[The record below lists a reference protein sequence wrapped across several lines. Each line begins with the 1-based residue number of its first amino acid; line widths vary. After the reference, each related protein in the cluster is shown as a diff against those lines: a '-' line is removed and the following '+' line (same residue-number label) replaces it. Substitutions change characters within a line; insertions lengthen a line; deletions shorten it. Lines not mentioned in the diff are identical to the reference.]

1 MPGTPRTAP
10 GGAGGRC
17 FHRGFTL
24 IELLVV
30 IAIIAL
36 LVSILLPSLTKAKQM
51 ARTLKCSTNVYA
63 LARATHM
70 YAHEYKGYVPRNDL
84 NGKYTFW
91 AFRLVEYVGGPPALD
106 DQEIKDYQTVVDW
119 VNSVD
124 AYHCPSIRDD
134 GSNKLHYTCN
144 HINWEHYLRTGEYK
158 DGQKTNLVRMDEV
171 PGIPSQVFYLVEVKS
186 SGHLMYIDMH
196 KIGHLMYDQFGE
208 MIKGPRMIKATD
220 RRHDGKTTAVFYDG
234 HAETLEMTAQN
245 FPVRAFN
252 PYHREGYTGG
262 GL

>member
-1 MPGTPRTAP
+1 MPCTPTTAP
-10 GGAGGRC
+10 GGAGRRRVRC
-17 FHRGFTL
+17 GFTL

-36 LVSILLPSLTKAKQM
+36 LVSILLPSLSKARQM
-51 ARTLKCSTNVYA
+51 ARTLKCSTNVYG

-70 YAHEYKGYVPRNDL
+70 YAHEYNDHVPRNDL

-91 AFRLVEYVGGPPALD
+91 AFRLAEYVGGPPALTE
-106 DQEIKDYQTVVDW
+106 QEMKDYQTVVDW
-119 VNSVD
+119 VNRIE
-124 AYHCPSIRDD
+124 AYQCPSIRDE

-144 HINWEHYLRTGEYK
+144 HINWEHYLDTGEYK

-186 SGHLMYIDMH
+186 SGHLKYIDMH
-196 KIGHLMYDQFGE
+196 KLGHLMYDPFGE
-208 MIKGPRMIKATD
+208 ANKGPRMINSTD
-220 RRHDGKTTAVFYDG
+220 RRHDGVTTAVFYDG

-252 PYHREGYTGG
+252 PFHREGYTGG